1 MVPTMRRPTR
11 EDFTIVDA
19 TGERYPP
26 GRLIWKTIDT
36 IGRTLV
42 VLALLAAVGLGWEF
56 FH

>member
-26 GRLIWKTIDT
+26 GRVIWKTIDT